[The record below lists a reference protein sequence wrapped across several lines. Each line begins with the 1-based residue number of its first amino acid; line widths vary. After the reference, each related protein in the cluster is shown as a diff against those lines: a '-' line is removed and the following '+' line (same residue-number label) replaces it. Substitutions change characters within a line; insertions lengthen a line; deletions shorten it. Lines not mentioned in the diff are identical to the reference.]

1 MAASL
6 RSQANS
12 AAALWFGSRFPA
24 SGSRRRERLLPKA
37 AAPAQGL
44 SLAADSAIF
53 PAAKTH
59 REDTAMNRLD
69 GKIAFISGA
78 ARGIGAET
86 ARLMVQAGAKVAI
99 GDVTDERGRETMR
112 GLEAAG
118 GEVLYVHLDVAREED
133 WAHAIGATLDR
144 FGGLDI
150 LVNNAGIILGKGL
163 EDVSLADWHRL
174 CGVNL

>member
-1 MAASL
+1 MAASSQL
-6 RSQANS
+6 QANS
-12 AAALWFGSRFPA
+12 AAVLWFDSRFPS

-69 GKIAFISGA
+69 GKIVFISGA

-99 GDVTDERGRETMR
+99 GDVTDARGRETVR
-112 GLEAAG
+112 GIQAAG
-118 GEVLYVHLDVAREED
+118 GAALLGDLDGP
-133 WAHAIGATLDR
+133 HA
-144 FGGLDI
+144 
-150 LVNNAGIILGKGL
+150 AGRAPQTG
-163 EDVSLADWHRL
+163 
-174 CGVNL
+174 